1 MNKKF
6 KTALMNSFILL
17 LLLAYSQSLQVG
29 LVQGGLEV
37 PREREVTVT
46 MSGGVANHLFLSRYE
61 KLPNE
66 LYIEPKNE
74 EIVETFLSEANEEGK
89 QAEKKSW
96 QQKRQQEK
104 KEVRSK
110 NIQDILQNPRSRK
123 GGAKKTIVLDQLMYL
138 EDQLSLC
145 LNQKSF
151 CVFNG
156 RKIPQ
161 FWLSKIFSRV
171 IIFVISTIKNISRV
185 FNFKNSTKIRENRDN
200 KYLRKLVPLQQ
211 NMQHS
216 QFC

>member
-1 MNKKF
+1 
-6 KTALMNSFILL
+6 MNSFILL

-37 PREREVTVT
+37 PREVTVT
-46 MSGGVANHLFLSRYE
+46 MSGGVANHLVLSRYE

-89 QAEKKSW
+89 QAETKQW
-96 QQKRQQEK
+96 QQKKQQEK

-151 CVFNG
+151 RVFNG

-161 FWLSKIFSRV
+161 FWLSKNFSRV

-211 NMQHS
+211 SMQHS

>member
-1 MNKKF
+1 
-6 KTALMNSFILL
+6 MNSFILL

-37 PREREVTVT
+37 PREVTIT
-46 MSGGVANHLFLSRYE
+46 MSGGVANHLVLSRYE

-89 QAEKKSW
+89 QAETKQW
-96 QQKRQQEK
+96 QQKKQQEK

-151 CVFNG
+151 RVFNG

-161 FWLSKIFSRV
+161 FWLSKNFSRV

-211 NMQHS
+211 SMQHS

>member
-1 MNKKF
+1 
-6 KTALMNSFILL
+6 MNSFILL

-37 PREREVTVT
+37 PREVTVT
-46 MSGGVANHLFLSRYE
+46 MSGGVANHLVLSRYE

-89 QAEKKSW
+89 QAETKQS
-96 QQKRQQEK
+96 QQKKQQEK

-138 EDQLSLC
+138 EDQPSLC

-151 CVFNG
+151 
-156 RKIPQ
+156 
-161 FWLSKIFSRV
+161 
-171 IIFVISTIKNISRV
+171 
-185 FNFKNSTKIRENRDN
+185 
-200 KYLRKLVPLQQ
+200 
-211 NMQHS
+211 
-216 QFC
+216 

>member
-1 MNKKF
+1 
-6 KTALMNSFILL
+6 MNSFILL

-37 PREREVTVT
+37 PREVTVT
-46 MSGGVANHLFLSRYE
+46 MSGGVANHLVLSRYE
-61 KLPNE
+61 KLPKE

-89 QAEKKSW
+89 QAETKQW
-96 QQKRQQEK
+96 QQKKQQEK

-151 CVFNG
+151 
-156 RKIPQ
+156 
-161 FWLSKIFSRV
+161 
-171 IIFVISTIKNISRV
+171 
-185 FNFKNSTKIRENRDN
+185 
-200 KYLRKLVPLQQ
+200 
-211 NMQHS
+211 
-216 QFC
+216 